1 MKSDTAEALESSTSQ
16 KSFTFFETWKFI
28 AIYKKKKP
36 PSLAPILSHNFVFN
50 LPFTT
55 VSYFVNKSDF
65 KES

>member
-1 MKSDTAEALESSTSQ
+1 MKFDTAEALESSTSQ
-16 KSFTFFETWKFI
+16 ESFTFFETWKFI
-28 AIYKKKKP
+28 AMYKKN